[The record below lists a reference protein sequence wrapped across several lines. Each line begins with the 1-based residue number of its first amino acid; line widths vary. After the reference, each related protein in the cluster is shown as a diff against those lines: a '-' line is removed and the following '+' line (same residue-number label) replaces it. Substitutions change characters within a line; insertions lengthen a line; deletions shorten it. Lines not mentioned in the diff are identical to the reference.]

1 VVGVINNAPS
11 SKLFKFCV
19 LFPII
24 VGIAPSL
31 AYHTDIA
38 FVSPNIGNMQLKLM
52 DAKFDEIVF
61 SLDPHKILVVSFI
74 C

>member
-19 LFPII
+19 LSPIFSG
-24 VGIAPSL
+24 VVSPL

-38 FVSPNIGNMQLKLM
+38 FVSPNIGNMHLKPI
-52 DAKFDEIVF
+52 DAEFDEIVV
-61 SLDPHKILVVSFI
+61 SLDPHKILVASFI